1 MSGIASKLDEE
12 LRTLRDDV
20 LRLSSMVDTAM
31 QTAMRAVWEFKPTV
45 AQEVIRD
52 DTAINDFRFKI
63 EERCY
68 ILLAMQ
74 QPTARDMRSVITA
87 SHTVVELERIADYA
101 VGNAKLVLQ
110 MENASLVKSVSELP
124 RMNQISREMLK
135 SALDAYIRWDHDLA
149 QNTLKRDDEVDA
161 LDKAAFERLL
171 AMMLKHKRHVS
182 DATYLLCTAHNLE
195 RMADHITNIC
205 ERVIFMVTGEI
216 VTEKEG

>member
-87 SHTVVELERIADYA
+87 SHTVVELDR
-101 VGNAKLVLQ
+101 
-110 MENASLVKSVSELP
+110 
-124 RMNQISREMLK
+124 
-135 SALDAYIRWDHDLA
+135 
-149 QNTLKRDDEVDA
+149 
-161 LDKAAFERLL
+161 
-171 AMMLKHKRHVS
+171 
-182 DATYLLCTAHNLE
+182 
-195 RMADHITNIC
+195 
-205 ERVIFMVTGEI
+205 
-216 VTEKEG
+216 